1 MRVVVGGR
9 PKDAFRSLGPMSS
22 RNLRGNDGVGQ
33 AVEKSRTGLP
43 SEAGSL
49 DASVEFEV
57 VDTVVEREE
66 TLAAS
71 VEQSKQARV
80 DSSHVGVE
88 GRGLT
93 LAGEER
99 QLGREW
105 EISKTRL
112 RSDARQDSTRE
123 ARSRAYVGVRTPTE
137 LWEAKPSDP
146 REGLECGVLGEVNQE
161 AARLESKCRGY
172 SRAAI
177 SRVLAGHVRRGGDV
191 TSGVLHTVEEL
202 AYGPGQIIPIGEV
215 SRVEREE
222 VSVEGEVVRLFDPS
236 HPAIA
241 QVGLLD
247 DGSGRCKFTVWE
259 KSAKPRVRAGE
270 RLRVRGGALSF
281 YEGQASLAVTG
292 STTLRFPNQ
301 DAPW

>member
-1 MRVVVGGR
+1 
-9 PKDAFRSLGPMSS
+9 MSS

-33 AVEKSRTGLP
+33 AVEQSRSGLP
-43 SEAGSL
+43 SEVSGLDGSV
-49 DASVEFEV
+49 DVEFEV
-57 VDTVVEREE
+57 VDRIREREE
-66 TLAAS
+66 ALAAS
-71 VEQSKQARV
+71 VEQARQARV

-105 EISKTRL
+105 EIAKTRV
-112 RSDARQDSTRE
+112 RSDARQDSSRE
-123 ARSRAYVGVRTPTE
+123 ARSREYVGVRTPSE

-146 REGLECGVLGEVNQE
+146 RGELDCGVLGEVNQE
-161 AARLESKCRGY
+161 ALRLESKCRGY

-191 TSGVLHTVEEL
+191 TSAVLHTIEEL
-202 AYGPGQIIPIGEV
+202 AYGPGQIIPIGEL
-215 SRVEREE
+215 SRIEREE

-241 QVGLLD
+241 QVGILD
-247 DGSGRCKFTVWE
+247 DGSGQCKFTVWE
-259 KSAKPRVRAGE
+259 KSMKPRVREGD

-281 YEGQASLAVTG
+281 YEGQANLAVTG
-292 STTLRFPNQ
+292 STTLRFPDQ
-301 DAPW
+301 DLLW